1 MHAYWLLFVWVLIK
15 VTGNWLIKAK
25 ITAQESSHISRA
37 YLLPFCLLHAW
48 FLSDSHVF
56 LGSSFFHT
64 LGKAPCMTCRRWL
77 RWKAWV
83 KQCSLKWT
91 EHITNLVPGMR
102 LKLFLLV
109 LTNRSHTSLV
119 LADGLCKPIATN
131 QLEWLLQSWTKQRLA
146 TIDYTVKCIQQL
158 LQERRNKVR
167 TV

>member
-1 MHAYWLLFVWVLIK
+1 MFWRKKVRRLHLRVLGKMHAYWLLFVWVLIK
-15 VTGNWLIKAK
+15 VMGNWLIKAK

-77 RWKAWV
+77 GWRARV

-91 EHITNLVPGMR
+91 EHITNLVPGLR
-102 LKLFLLV
+102 LNSSSWFSRIEATHLSFW
-109 LTNRSHTSLV
+109 LTDHASQFQ
-119 LADGLCKPIATN
+119 PIN
-131 QLEWLLQSWTKQRLA
+131 
-146 TIDYTVKCIQQL
+146 
-158 LQERRNKVR
+158 
-167 TV
+167 